1 MLCYLVSMVTSTE
14 LFRLGVPMSY
24 ASTVTRL
31 FPCTYKINIMNII
44 LIVILITIII
54 YINIITLTNTLT
66 VIHENYRNYS
76 DHHNSTWSYE
86 NRVSKHFVIFL
97 NFRCLIACLL
107 CCLLMSF
114 VFLACLVVRDLCR
127 SGCRQNYYLTPQPPP
142 PPPHF
147 FPYPQFFL

>member
-1 MLCYLVSMVTSTE
+1 MTQGRPVSNADAVVPFVNGRCHFYNTWIIFDLV
-14 LFRLGVPMSY
+14 L
-24 ASTVTRL
+24 RL
-31 FPCTYKINIMNII
+31 FLLKRKSVASQGRSRTFRI
-44 LIVILITIII
+44 LISLPYHFTTSPIRQ
-54 YINIITLTNTLT
+54 
-66 VIHENYRNYS
+66 NYEKFK
-76 DHHNSTWSYE
+76 STWSYE

-127 SGCRQNYYLTPQPPP
+127 SGCRQNYYLAPPLP
-142 PPPHF
+142 PLYF